1 MDDKGRYTERS
12 HEVSSVR
19 QNQISDLVLDKG
31 IFSVLFDKDIRR
43 VFIYKKAERLAK
55 ALQMI
60 RPAFSYSTSL
70 KDRIDTIAIGII
82 DAASRT
88 PAISRDSLSR
98 ELLTLSSILGAARE
112 GGALSPMNAEIIIRE
127 AHVLLQEVCEY
138 EEPSISL
145 SHLPTL
151 ADLGKAAT
159 IHRPVQNVRKAAD
172 FPDKDIRDPKRT
184 YKGHIKDE
192 IQARSSAIVSIL
204 RDKNSAYI
212 KDISTLMRDVS
223 EKTIQRDLRALVKSG
238 HVVAEGKKRWTT
250 YALRTPDRTP
260 ETPKTL

>member
-12 HEVSSVR
+12 HEVSSVK
-19 QNQISDLVLDKG
+19 QNQISDFVLDKG

-70 KDRIDTIAIGII
+70 KDRIDTISIGII

-112 GGALSPMNAEIIIRE
+112 GGTLSPMNAGIIMRE
-127 AHVLLQEVCEY
+127 AQGY
-138 EEPSISL
+138 F
-145 SHLPTL
+145 
-151 ADLGKAAT
+151 
-159 IHRPVQNVRKAAD
+159 RK
-172 FPDKDIRDPKRT
+172 F
-184 YKGHIKDE
+184 
-192 IQARSSAIVSIL
+192 VS
-204 RDKNSAYI
+204 
-212 KDISTLMRDVS
+212 M
-223 EKTIQRDLRALVKSG
+223 KSP
-238 HVVAEGKKRWTT
+238 
-250 YALRTPDRTP
+250 ALRLATFPLLLILAKQP
-260 ETPKTL
+260 